1 MMLYTLKRLRAELTL
16 DKDNSAKHGLLEIYH
31 RHLQKTA
38 HKHLDPDT
46 P

>member
-1 MMLYTLKRLRAELTL
+1 MLYTLKRLRAELTL
-16 DKDNSAKHGLLEIYH
+16 DKDDSVKYGLLEIYH

-38 HKHLDPDT
+38 YKHLDLDT